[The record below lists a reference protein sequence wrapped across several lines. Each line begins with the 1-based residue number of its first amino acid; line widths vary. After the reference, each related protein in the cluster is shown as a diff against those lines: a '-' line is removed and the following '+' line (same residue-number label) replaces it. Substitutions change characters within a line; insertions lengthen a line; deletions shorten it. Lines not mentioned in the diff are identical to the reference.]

1 LSGGLWERYELTVL
15 LFFFF
20 LNEQWVPEL
29 RRFAPNVPVVLVG
42 TKLGEELLD

>member
-1 LSGGLWERYELTVL
+1 MSGGLWERYELTVL
-15 LFFFF
+15 LFFS